1 MREIE
6 PILPPELRST
16 LDAYYTAPQPDS
28 AFAERLEVQ
37 LRKQHAGLIVRTPTA
52 SFHRS
57 RLRSSFMLSLRTRPM
72 LALLAALL
80 ALLLL
85 TGIAYAVGRLTG
97 FIPGIGFVDDVQSI
111 LETPITVN
119 QSLEATAPAASPG
132 EAGTPMPRIASET
145 VFEGTATTPGELDTA
160 APAGPISSQER
171 QGITLTIEQVVSET
185 DRLVIA
191 YKISGLPADIFG
203 PERAKKFAAEANAED
218 PFLVNVRLP
227 EGTVLTLADGGHCS
241 GAGDGVTSWLSCRLV
256 RSPLPEGVNQFT
268 LEMQRLPNS
277 LPGELPEN
285 WAIPIRLTP
294 LTPAQG
300 ANAVQNLD
308 LRSPQINGV
317 TMRLIKA
324 VQTSSET
331 AFQLAMEW
339 EGSNRF
345 LHHTAPITLQ
355 DAQGRYYIL
364 TGGPDG
370 GAYSIENPH
379 YFSLPSVVTSPV
391 DGSNPITF
399 RLDWA
404 ILSISGAVVDDPAG
418 APILRV
424 DAGQSASIGHEWR
437 IDQTI
442 QAGEFALHFIQARL
456 KPGQDGSVILEIDAQ
471 PQPGITS
478 LNLFPAEGAS
488 SYEAGYDKVRGV
500 LVSRISLPALP
511 TKPLDLYI
519 SEILYKV
526 NGPWEITW
534 QPQPMAVTTVK
545 PAPATTRVAPPAPT
559 LVPDQP
565 LLEEFQALRA
575 SALIPGGPGWVHQ
588 VMQFEQAEPVDTLDT
603 GDLPEQPQRYRTDA
617 WFLLDQ
623 DGYIRTT
630 IYLRKTLDGRL
641 LGADIDSGL
650 YHFSLPE
657 ARGGIGQDLYIAK
670 PSYDWDQIAYFN
682 SVVSGGGT
690 LRQENGAVDG
700 KSCQLYIGTMPYDP
714 PMVFSNEPLPV
725 QAMIHSA
732 CIDPENGT
740 VLQTQNQMTYS
751 DGTTHVK
758 DTTWFI
764 SIEKV
769 DSLPEEVREILDQVI
784 MP

>member
-1 MREIE
+1 
-6 PILPPELRST
+6 
-16 LDAYYTAPQPDS
+16 
-28 AFAERLEVQ
+28 
-37 LRKQHAGLIVRTPTA
+37 
-52 SFHRS
+52 
-57 RLRSSFMLSLRTRPM
+57 M

-111 LETPITVN
+111 LETPIVVSRT
-119 QSLEATAPAASPG
+119 LEATAPAASPG
-132 EAGTPMPRIASET
+132 EEGTPLPRIASET
-145 VFEGTATTPGELDTA
+145 IFAGTETPPGELNTGY
-160 APAGPISSQER
+160 PAGPISSQER
-171 QGITLTIEQVVSET
+171 QGITLTIEQVVSEA

-191 YKISGLPADIFG
+191 YKISGLPSDIFG
-203 PERAKKFAAEANAED
+203 PERAEKFSTEANAED

-227 EGTVLTLADGGHCS
+227 DGSMLSLANGGHCS
-241 GAGDGVTSWLSCRLV
+241 GGGDGVTSWLSCRLV
-256 RSPLPEGVNQFT
+256 RSPLPEDVNQFNID
-268 LEMQRLPNS
+268 MQRLPNS

-285 WAIPIRLTP
+285 WVIPIRLTP
-294 LTPAQG
+294 LTPVQG

-308 LRSPQINGV
+308 LRSLQINGV
-317 TMRLIKA
+317 TLRLIKA

-331 AFQLAMEW
+331 ALQLAMEW

-345 LHHTAPITLQ
+345 IHHTAPITLQ
-355 DAQGRYYIL
+355 DAQGCYYIL

-370 GAYSIENPH
+370 GAYSIENPN
-379 YFSLPSVVTSPV
+379 YSSLPSIVTSPV
-391 DGSNPITF
+391 DGSSPITF

-404 ILSISGAVVDDPAG
+404 ILSISGAAADDPAG
-418 APILRV
+418 APVLRV
-424 DAGQSASIGHEWR
+424 DAGQSASIGQEWR

-442 QAGEFALHFIQARL
+442 QAGGFNLHFIQARL

-478 LNLFPAEGAS
+478 LNIFPAEGVS
-488 SYEAGYDKVRGV
+488 SYEAGYDKTRDV

-526 NGPWEITW
+526 NGPWEIIW
-534 QPQPMAVTTVK
+534 QPQPMAVTIVK
-545 PAPATTRVAPPAPT
+545 PTQAPTRIAPPVPT
-559 LVPDQP
+559 LVPGQP
-565 LLEEFQALRA
+565 LLEEIQALRA
-575 SALIPGGPGWVHQ
+575 SAQVPGGPGWVHQ

-603 GDLPEQPQRYRTDA
+603 GDLPEQPLLYRTDA
-617 WFLLDQ
+617 WFLLDL

-657 ARGGIGQDLYIAK
+657 GRGGIGQDLYVAK
-670 PSYDWDQIAYFN
+670 PSYDWDQLAYFN
-682 SVVSGGGT
+682 SVVSSGGT

-700 KSCQLYIGTMPYDP
+700 KSCQLYIGTVPYDP
-714 PMVFSNEPLPV
+714 PMIFSNEPLPV
-725 QAMIHSA
+725 QVMIHSA

-769 DSLPEEVREILDQVI
+769 DSLPEEVRRILDQVI

>member
-6 PILPPELRST
+6 PNPPPELRST
-16 LDAYYTAPQPDS
+16 LDAYHTASQPDS
-28 AFAERLEVQ
+28 AFAERLEAQ
-37 LRKQHAGLIVRTPTA
+37 LRKLHAGLIARPQTA
-52 SFHRS
+52 SFHPS

-111 LETPITVN
+111 LETPIVVSRT
-119 QSLEATAPAASPG
+119 LEATAPAASPG
-132 EAGTPMPRIASET
+132 GAGTPMPRIASEII
-145 VFEGTATTPGELDTA
+145 FEGTETTPAELDTA
-160 APAGPISSQER
+160 APVGPISSQER
-171 QGITLTIEQVVSET
+171 QGITLTIEQVVSEA

-191 YKISGLPADIFG
+191 YQISGLPADIFG
-203 PERAKKFAAEANAED
+203 PERAEKFAAEANEED
-218 PFLVNVRLP
+218 PFLVNVHLP
-227 EGTVLTLADGGHCS
+227 DGSVLNLADGGHCS
-241 GAGDGVTSWLSCRLV
+241 GGGDGVTSWLSCRLV

-268 LEMQRLPNS
+268 LEMQRLPNA

-300 ANAVQNLD
+300 VNAVQNLD

-324 VQTSSET
+324 FQTSSET

-345 LHHTAPITLQ
+345 IHHTAPITLQ

-370 GAYSIENPH
+370 GAYSIENPN
-379 YFSLPSVVTSPV
+379 YSSLPSVVTSPV
-391 DGSNPITF
+391 DGSSPLTF

-404 ILSISGAVVDDPAG
+404 ILSISGAAVDDPAG
-418 APILRV
+418 APVLRV
-424 DAGQSASIGHEWR
+424 DAGQSASIGQEWR

-442 QAGEFALHFIQARL
+442 QAGGFSLHFTQARL

-471 PQPGITS
+471 PLPGITS
-478 LNLFPAEGAS
+478 LNLFPTEGAS
-488 SYEAGYDKVRGV
+488 SYEAGYDKARGV

-511 TKPLDLYI
+511 IKPLDLYI

-526 NGPWEITW
+526 DGSWEITW
-534 QPQPMAVTTVK
+534 QPQPMAITTVK
-545 PAPATTRVAPPAPT
+545 PTPAPTRMAPPAPT

-575 SALIPGGPGWVHQ
+575 SAQVPGGPGWVHQ
-588 VMQFEQAEPVDTLDT
+588 VMQVEQAEPVGTLDT
-603 GDLPEQPQRYRTDA
+603 GDLPEQPLLYRTDA

-623 DGYIRTT
+623 EGYIRTT

-657 ARGGIGQDLYIAK
+657 GRGGIGQDLYVAK
-670 PSYDWDQIAYFN
+670 PSYDWDQRSYFN

-700 KSCQLYIGTMPYDP
+700 KSCQLYIGTVPYDP

-740 VLQTQNQMTYS
+740 VLQTQKS
-751 DGTTHVK
+751 DDLQRWN
-758 DTTWFI
+758 DTRQRHHPVYFYR
-764 SIEKV
+764 KGG
-769 DSLPEEVREILDQVI
+769 
-784 MP
+784 